1 MDSIDSIVRAKQRI
15 LEVVAGSE
23 VPEDFPHAKDTLRW
37 VLKLEPHAGP
47 ALQLAALGHD
57 IDRAVKE
64 RKVLRADFQNYD
76 AFKAAHARN
85 GAAILLEI
93 LAASGVAPSI
103 AEEAARLV
111 TLHEVGGDP
120 EADLL
125 QDADSISYFQVN
137 LPFYFQREG
146 WEEAKR
152 RSVWGY
158 HRLSLKM
165 RRVARNLTH
174 DQDELNRL
182 LREAFEEAEMRP
194 RDPAQMPPPAHHHHG
209 KSDGSK

>member
-1 MDSIDSIVRAKQRI
+1 MAMDSVERSKARI

-23 VPEDFPHAKDTLRW
+23 VPEDFPHAKDTLSW
-37 VLKLEPHAGP
+37 VLRLEPSAGP

-64 RKVLRADFQNYD
+64 RKVSRADFQDYD
-76 AFKAAHARN
+76 TFKAAHARN
-85 GAAILLEI
+85 GAAILLDI
-93 LAASGVAPSI
+93 LETCGVTPVIAA
-103 AEEAARLV
+103 EAGRLV

-120 EADLL
+120 HADLL
-125 QDADSISYFQVN
+125 KDADSISYFKVN

-158 HRLSLKM
+158 RRLSPAV
-165 RRVARNLTH
+165 RRVARNLTYE
-174 DQDELNRL
+174 QDELNRL
-182 LREAFEEAEMRP
+182 LRQAIEEAEERP
-194 RDPAQMPPPAHHHHG
+194 GDSTPMPPPLPSPAR
-209 KSDGSK
+209 KV

>member
-1 MDSIDSIVRAKQRI
+1 MDSIERAKRRI
-15 LEVVAGSE
+15 LEVVSGSE
-23 VPEDFPHAKDTLRW
+23 VPEDYPHAKDTLAW
-37 VLKLEPHAGP
+37 VLRLEPHAGP

-64 RKVLRADFQNYD
+64 RKISRADYQDYD

-103 AEEAARLV
+103 AEEAGRLV
-111 TLHEVGGDP
+111 ILHEVGGNP
-120 EADLL
+120 QADLL
-125 QDADSISYFQVN
+125 KDADSISFFQVN
-137 LPFYFQREG
+137 LPLYFQREG

-158 HRLSLKM
+158 RRLSPKM
-165 RRVARNLTH
+165 REVARSITH
-174 DQDELNRL
+174 EQDELTRL
-182 LREAFEEAEMRP
+182 LREAFAEAENLP
-194 RDPAQMPPPAHHHHG
+194 GDTA
-209 KSDGSK
+209 